1 MGTSLL
7 RPCGVPGSRPSVAMS
22 THHRLHE
29 MTSEMRPLWS
39 CPNCGR
45 QFANRNQSHT
55 CQPLGSLER
64 HFAGKSPAVRET
76 YDRLIAAVERI
87 GALQRPARE
96 DPDRSPCAD
105 ELRGA
110 DASTEVA
117 RWACCV
123 GAPAAQ
129 PALPARGRVFA
140 PQRRPCLPAK
150 LAGGG
155 GRRGGGMAAR
165 GLRGRRTTASQPAS
179 LPATR
184 LFDHVT
190 ILCGEDLTGR

>member
-22 THHRLHE
+22 THRRLHE

-87 GALQRPARE
+87 GPFSVLPEKTRIALHVRMSFAALMPRQRWLDGHVVLARRLPSPRFRRVDVYSRHNVVHAFRLSSPGE
-96 DPDRSPCAD
+96 VDDVVEAWLREAYTVGEQRHLSRPRS
-105 ELRGA
+105 G
-110 DASTEVA
+110 
-117 RWACCV
+117 
-123 GAPAAQ
+123 
-129 PALPARGRVFA
+129 
-140 PQRRPCLPAK
+140 
-150 LAGGG
+150 
-155 GRRGGGMAAR
+155 
-165 GLRGRRTTASQPAS
+165 QPAS
-179 LPATR
+179 ST
-184 LFDHVT
+184 T
-190 ILCGEDLTGR
+190 